1 MERIGIRQIQRM
13 GMPARSKSSLV
24 AENLP
29 TPTSDWGYVKGG
41 NLAAGLAAGLKG
53 YLGMRGAL
61 EDSRNQ
67 QAYNDYLAQLAE
79 QERQDKLEQQGW
91 DRDYKERALAQDL
104 EKAQLGLNTTKEERA
119 MAREQALADRE
130 SQYEHERA
138 LYDIKRADA
147 LADREAQL
155 QAAMEAEKRKQ
166 EYDQA
171 LLAQKTEEARKAEM
185 LKDLDTVAQKRLS
198 AEDYA
203 LWRQNP
209 DAFDITGDGW
219 FKRKLGIRANIE
231 RKSQPI
237 QINGFTIVEE

>member
-1 MERIGIRQIQRM
+1 M
-13 GMPARSKSSLV
+13 GVPVRSKYSVISQSI
-24 AENLP
+24 ADP
-29 TPTSDWGYVKGG
+29 TEKWGYVKGG
-41 NLAAGLAAGLKG
+41 DIAAGLAAGLKS
-53 YLGMRGAL
+53 YLGMRGAMQ
-61 EDSRNQ
+61 DMSNQ
-67 QAYNDYLAQLAE
+67 QAYNDYLAQMAE
-79 QERQDKLEQQGW
+79 QERQDKLDQQGW

-119 MAREQALADRE
+119 MAREQALADRA
-130 SQYEHERA
+130 SQYEHEKA

-155 QAAMEAEKRKQ
+155 QATMEAEKRKQ

-231 RKSQPI
+231 RKNQPT
-237 QINGFTIVEE
+237 QINGYTIVEE